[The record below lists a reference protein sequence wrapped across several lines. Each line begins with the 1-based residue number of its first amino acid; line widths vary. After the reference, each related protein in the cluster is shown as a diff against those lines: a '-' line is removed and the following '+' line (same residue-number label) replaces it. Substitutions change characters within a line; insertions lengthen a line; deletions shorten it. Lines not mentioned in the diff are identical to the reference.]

1 MLESNPSSRD
11 CLSPIA
17 PSIHK
22 FACGSSKDMFP
33 SQASSS
39 KLCSLKPPVTS
50 AWSQACLAK
59 VEEEL
64 TFELVRPITT
74 TSIYQRKLRRESRNF
89 RVTELTNH
97 QNYHHEES
105 PPPQMTTPANH
116 HQHHHKSP
124 PQFFGFFP
132 QTLCLTLGVLTVTV
146 TGRGVRSEVANGF
159 RRKYR
164 TIVLRCSFFV
174 VIFVLSRCRRA
185 AGTGFACEFSWFPAL
200 QLLQCSFFV
209 VIFVLSG
216 RPQWTRTGCSW

>member
-50 AWSQACLAK
+50 ASSQACLAK

-64 TFELVRPITT
+64 TWELVRPITT
-74 TSIYQRKLRRESRNF
+74 TSICQRKLRRESRNF

-105 PPPQMTTPANH
+105 PPPPQMTTRANH
-116 HQHHHKSP
+116 HHHHKSP
-124 PQFFGFFP
+124 PHFLFFSP
-132 QTLCLTLGVLTVTV
+132 NTVLNTW
-146 TGRGVRSEVANGF
+146 GSYGNSN
-159 RRKYR
+159 
-164 TIVLRCSFFV
+164 
-174 VIFVLSRCRRA
+174 
-185 AGTGFACEFSWFPAL
+185 
-200 QLLQCSFFV
+200 
-209 VIFVLSG
+209 
-216 RPQWTRTGCSW
+216 RPGC